1 MNGFT
6 NCPNSQDGSARRLS
20 GFIPYL
26 RLYYEHFG
34 DNNNNLNNLIRV
46 KYSPFITSLKC
57 ILARIILT
65 IAF

>member
-46 KYSPFITSLKC
+46 KYIVRLLRHSSN
-57 ILARIILT
+57 
-65 IAF
+65 AFWLE